1 MCCRIFILCE
11 HSLFYDKVSKTKN
24 NALDLVKKLN
34 ENKEDNR
41 IHPADVPNVYL
52 AFKKFNHVIFMKL
65 II

>member
-1 MCCRIFILCE
+1 MNTLYFMTK
-11 HSLFYDKVSKTKN
+11 DAKTKN
-24 NALDLVKKLN
+24 YASELVKKLN

-41 IHPADVPNVYL
+41 IHPADVLNVYL